1 MISAC
6 LPCTK
11 LKIVQRFQNLCI
23 TVRLE
28 FLTSLFSNAK
38 TSRGYT
44 NNRPLRTK
52 TRSFG
57 RRKWWRCGFVSL
69 FTFHCFITTCANLL
83 FGIITYYLRYLDPI
97 NYLLNLLLVANRYLF
112 LFKKWYLNLCGAYQI
127 EWNSCAGHQWLFWA
141 SGIICFYETANG
153 WMISAPHTDL

>member
-1 MISAC
+1 MLLYSSVNNPSFNEKRNLTEYAWVISAC
-6 LPCTK
+6 LHCTK

-57 RRKWWRCGFVSL
+57 RQKWWRCGFVSL
-69 FTFHCFITTCANLL
+69 FTFHCFITTCANPL
-83 FGIITYYLRYLDPI
+83 FRIITFYLRYLDPI
-97 NYLLNLLLVANRYLF
+97 NYLLNLLLVANWYLI
-112 LFKKWYLNLCGAYQI
+112 LFKKNI
-127 EWNSCAGHQWLFWA
+127 
-141 SGIICFYETANG
+141 
-153 WMISAPHTDL
+153 

>member
-11 LKIVQRFQNLCI
+11 LKIVRFQNLCM

-83 FGIITYYLRYLDPI
+83 FRIITYYLRYLDPI

-112 LFKKWYLNLCGAYQI
+112 KKLYFNLCGASVIVLSLWDHMLLWDSRWI
-127 EWNSCAGHQWLFWA
+127 EDLAPTHRSEVYVGPVFTLSTCA
-141 SGIICFYETANG
+141 
-153 WMISAPHTDL
+153 